1 MADTLGGVT
10 PEELSSQI
18 RAALLSS
25 IDRGDISLSAD
36 QVPAQIK
43 VERPRQR
50 EHGDW
55 STNVAM
61 QLAKKAGMKPRDLAQ
76 LLADQL
82 TELEGITGVEIA
94 GPGFINIRLAANAAG
109 ELARTIVNA
118 GSEFGRGETLA
129 GHNINLEY
137 ISANPTGPLHIGHTR
152 WAAVGDAL
160 VRTLR
165 AAGASVTPEYYI
177 NDAGVQMNRFGA
189 SILARARGEEIPE
202 DGYPG
207 EYIDD
212 LAKQVLAERPDL
224 LELDEDEAITVAR
237 ELGYAAQLQ
246 HIKDTLADF
255 NVHFDVWFSEKD
267 NLHDTGAIT
276 AAIDRLR
283 EQGHVYEEGGATWLR
298 TSDFGDDK
306 DRVLIKADGAK
317 TYFSAD
323 AAYYLD
329 KKDRGFPY
337 KIYLFGADH
346 HGYVGRMKAISA
358 CAGDDPEVNIE
369 ILIGQFINISGAR
382 MGKRLGN
389 VINLH
394 DLIEWLGAD
403 ALRYTLARYPTDTTL
418 DLRAEDLQQ
427 QNNDN
432 PVYYV
437 QYAHARTRNV
447 ARNAEKAGISRD
459 AAFDPAALTDA
470 SEMELL
476 AQLAQYPRVVEL
488 AAQTREVHRIAR
500 YLEDLAG
507 AYHAWY
513 GRCRVTPRGDEP
525 ISAVHH
531 TRLWLNDAVTQVLKN
546 GLEILGVS
554 APERM

>member
-1 MADTLGGVT
+1 MT
-10 PEELSSQI
+10 PEELSTQI
-18 RAALLSS
+18 RNCLLAA
-25 IDRGDISLSAD
+25 IEAGDVALPAE
-36 QVPAQIK
+36 QVPAAIK

-55 STNVAM
+55 ATNIAM
-61 QLAKKAGMKPRDLAQ
+61 QLAKKAGMPPRDLAQ
-76 LLADQL
+76 LLADRL
-82 TELEGITGVEIA
+82 GETTGIDAVEVA
-94 GPGFINIRLAANAAG
+94 GPGFLNVRLAADAAG
-109 ELARTIVNA
+109 ELARTIVNTGA
-118 GSEFGRGETLA
+118 EYGRGDSLA
-129 GHNINLEY
+129 GQHINLEY

-165 AAGASVTPEYYI
+165 AAGAEVTPEYYI

-189 SILARARGEEIPE
+189 SILARAKGEEIPE

-207 EYIDD
+207 EYIDE
-212 LAKQVLAERPDL
+212 LAEKVLADRPDL
-224 LELDEDEAITVAR
+224 VDLPEAAAIEVAR
-237 ELGYAAQLQ
+237 EEGYKHQLQ
-246 HIKDTLADF
+246 QIKDTLAAF

-267 NLHDTGAIT
+267 NLHDTGAID
-276 AAIDRLR
+276 AAIERLR
-283 EQGHVYEEGGATWLR
+283 EQGHVFEDDGAIWLR
-298 TSDFGDDK
+298 TTEFGDDK
-306 DRVLIKADGAK
+306 NRVLVKADGQK

-329 KKDRGFPY
+329 KRDRGFPY

-346 HGYVGRMKAISA
+346 HGYIGRMKAIAA
-358 CAGDDPEVNIE
+358 CAGDDPEKNIE

-389 VINLH
+389 VLNLH
-394 DLIEWLGAD
+394 DLIEWIGAD

-418 DLRAEDLQQ
+418 DLNAEDLRK

-432 PVYYV
+432 PVFYV
-437 QYAHARTRNV
+437 QYAHARTCSV
-447 ARNAEKAGISRD
+447 ARNAADAGVSRD
-459 AAFDPAALTDA
+459 GGFDA
-470 SEMELL
+470 SVLIDESETELL
-476 AQLAQYPRVVEL
+476 GALAEFPRVVAL

-500 YLEDLAG
+500 YLEELSS

-513 GRCRVTPRGDEP
+513 GRCRVTPRAGEDVQ
-525 ISAVHH
+525 IQHH
-531 TRLWLNDAVTQVLKN
+531 TRLWVNDAVAQVLRN